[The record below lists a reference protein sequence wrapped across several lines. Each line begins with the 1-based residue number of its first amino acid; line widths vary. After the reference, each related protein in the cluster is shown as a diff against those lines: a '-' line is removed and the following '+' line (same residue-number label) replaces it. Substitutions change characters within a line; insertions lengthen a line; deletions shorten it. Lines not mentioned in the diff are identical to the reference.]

1 MFSSTDEVFSADAK
15 DQIMCITKNLRG
27 FPTNDSLIICELL
40 QTRDKIG
47 YGYITVPIAMGDEL
61 ILNAIRYKDA
71 KDIYFK
77 HLTSWFEVDF
87 AWYDKDS
94 KQVMVW
100 GDIEKVKDSII
111 ELKELLES
119 TLIEDLKKMRDEDRE
134 KVKEKKKE
142 KVIKK
147 ENIDREYW
155 DRERDYDPFKHT

>member
-15 DQIMCITKNLRG
+15 DQIMCITKDLRG
-27 FPTNDSLIICELL
+27 FPKNESLRISDLL
-40 QTRDKIG
+40 QINETIG
-47 YGYITVPIAMGDEL
+47 YGYITVPTAMGDEL
-61 ILNAIRYKDA
+61 ILNAIRYKDT
-71 KDIYFK
+71 KDIYLK

-119 TLIEDLKKMRDEDRE
+119 TLIEDLKKMRDEDRV
-134 KVKEKKKE
+134 KVKEKEKE

>member
-1 MFSSTDEVFSADAK
+1 MFSSTNEVFRADAK
-15 DQIMCITKNLRG
+15 DQIMCITKDLLG
-27 FPTNDSLIICELL
+27 FPKNESLRICELL
-40 QTRDKIG
+40 KMNETIG
-47 YGYITVPIAMGDEL
+47 YGYITVPIAMGDKL

-119 TLIEDLKKMRDEDRE
+119 ILLEDLKKMRDE
-134 KVKEKKKE
+134 EKKSILKIE
-142 KVIKK
+142 IM
-147 ENIDREYW
+147 DGEYCKNQYR